1 MESVGA
7 NKKSKSPL
15 DGKLNIC
22 LPDWK
27 KNPSFKNKLC
37 VLPFNFQDKKIIS
50 GGQSKDAVVVTL
62 LFGPCSVVI

>member
-1 MESVGA
+1 M
-7 NKKSKSPL
+7 
-15 DGKLNIC
+15 DTRTDTGKHYFNNE
-22 LPDWK
+22 K